1 MSKSKLKELSE
12 FENWLK
18 EKYQLWTSNTSKY
31 EDRVANFSISPK
43 ELQSIWLNKD
53 QTREVQPIAETDIK
67 PIIKNSISNRPPN
80 YSNISKRKLK
90 ISYLL
95 GAISYIRD
103 YNQLAVSL
111 IIKEK
116 GKLNFDYLLAK
127 DRGTFNFYMTK
138 MDEKQTIPFWKD
150 IVNLNNQFENNNRMK
165 QILSRIEELIGK
177 GADFSVREAIPDS
190 LLNEWESDEE
200 MISIRMK
207 YETYSNHTG
216 EMDRMNNNPN
226 PWVEHNHIMNN
237 TIVPMIYEYPNV
249 YKEETLNKAYDAVC
263 EYPLFSGN
271 HKLCMTT
278 IPNATVEESE
288 GFIPWMF
295 HSLTYGKLTP
305 IEIVSTISR
314 GTEAN
319 TKTKSKHYKL
329 AFEAK
334 DKFLNE
340 FKVSLDFMNTI
351 ANHPMVSSWV
361 TEYGDYIERE
371 YPDKKKI
378 RTNIKD
384 LRISKWDTFFT
395 IAVSIKD
402 IQTTTKRTGKERL
415 NGIIDKFFKS
425 AIDALSDVKLMKEL
439 ADTNGGLTA
448 RFELFWEK
456 ISLKTIDKL
465 NLAEQGQFDVTN
477 LQHILKSH
485 LVESGMWG
493 SGLEIYD
500 RKSSTEFELIDI
512 SDFKNLQEGHLI
524 PTGAI
529 TYGNIVLQPK
539 GDNKFNNNHPIKN
552 INSYIEE
559 YMSELNEFFE
569 NSSIKPN
576 QLAVLRTQAVLDSW
590 NKQKEYVA

>member
-1 MSKSKLKELSE
+1 MNEMTK
-12 FENWLK
+12 FEKWLK
-18 EKYQLWTSNTSKY
+18 EKYLLWTSDTTKY
-31 EDRVANFSISPK
+31 EDRVSNFSISPK
-43 ELQSIWLNKD
+43 ELQDIWLNKD
-53 QTREVQPIAETDIK
+53 QSREVETIAETDIK
-67 PIIKNSISNRPPN
+67 PTIKNSISNRPPN
-80 YSNISKRKLK
+80 YSNISKRKQK

-95 GAISYIRD
+95 GAISYVRD

-116 GKLNFDYLLAK
+116 GKLNFDNLLAK

-138 MDEKQTIPFWKD
+138 MNEKQTIPFWKD
-150 IVNLNNQFENNNRMK
+150 IVNLNNQFEKNNRMK

-177 GADFSVREAIPDS
+177 GIEFSVREAVPSS

-207 YETYSNHTG
+207 YETYSNHSG

-237 TIVPMIYEYPNV
+237 TLVPMVYEYPNV
-249 YKEETLNKAYDAVC
+249 YKEETLNKAYDLVC
-263 EYPLFSGN
+263 KYPLFSGSN
-271 HKLCMTT
+271 KLCMTS
-278 IPNATVEESE
+278 IPNSTVEESE

-305 IEIVSTISR
+305 LEIVSTISR
-314 GTEAN
+314 GTETN

-334 DKFLNE
+334 DKFLDE
-340 FKVSLDFMNTI
+340 FTTSLEFMNTI

-361 TEYGDYIERE
+361 TEYNDYVEVN
-371 YPDKKKI
+371 YPNKRKTP
-378 RTNIKD
+378 TNIKD
-384 LRISKWDTFFT
+384 IRISKWDTFFT
-395 IAVSIKD
+395 VVVSIKD
-402 IQTTTKRTGKERL
+402 IQTTTKRNGKERL
-415 NGIIDKFFKS
+415 NGITDKFFKS
-425 AIDALSDVKLMKEL
+425 AIEALSDVNLMKEL
-439 ADTNGGLTA
+439 ADTNGGLTT

-477 LQHILKSH
+477 LHHILKTN
-485 LVESGMWG
+485 LVDAGMWG
-493 SGLEIYD
+493 NALEIYD

-524 PTGAI
+524 PTGNI

-539 GDNKFNNNHPIKN
+539 GDNKFNNNHPIKS
-552 INSYIEE
+552 ISKYIDE
-559 YMSELNEFFE
+559 YMLELNEFFE
-569 NSSIKPN
+569 NSPITQNP
-576 QLAVLRTQAVLDSW
+576 LAVLRTKEVLKSW
-590 NKQKEYVA
+590 VKQQEYTA

>member
-1 MSKSKLKELSE
+1 MTEMTK
-12 FENWLK
+12 FEKWLK
-18 EKYQLWTSNTSKY
+18 EKYLLWTSDTTKY

-43 ELQSIWLNKD
+43 ELQTIWLNKD
-53 QTREVQPIAETDIK
+53 QSREVQPIAETDVK
-67 PIIKNSISNRPPN
+67 PSIKNSISNRPPN

-150 IVNLNNQFENNNRMK
+150 IVNLNNQFESNNRMK

-177 GADFSVREAIPDS
+177 GVEFSVREAVPSS

-207 YETYSNHTG
+207 YETYTNHTG

-249 YKEETLNKAYDAVC
+249 YKEETLNKAYDMVC
-263 EYPLFSGN
+263 EYPLFSGS
-271 HKLCMTT
+271 HKLCMTS
-278 IPNATVEESE
+278 IPNSTVEESE

-305 IEIVSTISR
+305 LEIVSTIARQSE
-314 GTEAN
+314 TN

-329 AFEAK
+329 AFQAK
-334 DKFLNE
+334 SKFLDE
-340 FKVSLDFMNTI
+340 FTTSLDFMNTI
-351 ANHPMVSSWV
+351 ANHSMVSSWV
-361 TEYGDYIERE
+361 TEYNDYVEVN
-371 YPDKKKI
+371 YPNARKTP
-378 RTNIKD
+378 TNIKD

-395 IAVSIKD
+395 VVVSIKD
-402 IQTTTKRTGKERL
+402 IQTATKRTGKERL
-415 NGIIDKFFKS
+415 NGIVDNFFKS
-425 AIDALSDVKLMKEL
+425 AIECLSDVNLMKEL
-439 ADTNGGLTA
+439 ADTNGGLTT

-456 ISLKTIDKL
+456 VSLKTIDKL

-477 LQHILKSH
+477 LQHILKMN
-485 LVESGMWG
+485 LVDSGMWG
-493 SGLEIYD
+493 NNIEIYD

-524 PTGAI
+524 PTAAI

-552 INSYIEE
+552 IDKYIEE
-559 YMSELNEFFE
+559 YMLELNEFFE
-569 NSSIKPN
+569 NSSISQNP
-576 QLAVLRTQAVLDSW
+576 LAVLRTKAVLGSW
-590 NKQKEYVA
+590 NNQKEYTA

>member
-1 MSKSKLKELSE
+1 MKEINK

-18 EKYQLWTSNTSKY
+18 EKYSLWTSDTAKY
-31 EDRVANFSISPK
+31 EDRVANFTISPK

-53 QTREVQPIAETDIK
+53 ETREVEPIDGIDFKA
-67 PIIKNSISNRPPN
+67 IIKNSTSNRPPN
-80 YSNISKRKLK
+80 YSNPNKRKQK

-95 GAISYIRD
+95 GAISYVRD
-103 YNQLAVSL
+103 YNQLPVSL
-111 IIKEK
+111 IIKEE
-116 GKLNFDYLLAK
+116 GKLKFDYLLAK

-150 IVNLNNQFENNNRMK
+150 IVNLNNQFETSRRMK
-165 QILSRIEELIGK
+165 QILSRIQELIGK
-177 GADFSVREAIPDS
+177 GTEFSVRDAVPSS

-207 YETYSNHTG
+207 YETYSNHSG

-237 TIVPMIYEYPNV
+237 TLVPMVYEYPNV
-249 YKEETLNKAYDAVC
+249 YKEETLNKAYELVC
-263 EYPLFSGN
+263 KYPLFSGS
-271 HKLCMTT
+271 HKHCMTS
-278 IPNATVEESE
+278 IPNSTVEESE

-295 HSLTYGKLTP
+295 HSLTYGKLSP
-305 IEIVSTISR
+305 SDIVSTIAR
-314 GTEAN
+314 GTDSN
-319 TKTKSKHYKL
+319 TEVKSKHYKL

-334 DKFLNE
+334 NKFLDE
-340 FKVSLDFMNTI
+340 FTTSMDFMNTI

-361 TEYGDYIERE
+361 IDYNDYVDVN
-371 YPDKKKI
+371 YPNKRKTP
-378 RTNIKD
+378 TNIKD
-384 LRISKWDTFFT
+384 IRISKWDTFFT
-395 IAVSIKD
+395 VAVSIKD

-425 AIDALSDVKLMKEL
+425 ATEVLSDVNLMKEL
-439 ADTNGGLTA
+439 ADTNGGLTP

-477 LQHILKSH
+477 LHHILKTN
-485 LVESGMWG
+485 LVDAGMWG
-493 SGLEIYD
+493 NALEIYD
-500 RKSSTEFELIDI
+500 RRSSTEFELIDI
-512 SDFKNLQEGHLI
+512 SEFKNLQEGHLI
-524 PTGAI
+524 PTGNI

-552 INSYIEE
+552 ISNYIDE

-569 NSSIKPN
+569 NSPISQNP
-576 QLAVLRTQAVLDSW
+576 LAVLRTKEVLKSW
-590 NKQKEYVA
+590 VKQQEYTA

>member
-1 MSKSKLKELSE
+1 MKEINK

-18 EKYQLWTSNTSKY
+18 EKYSLWTSDTAKY
-31 EDRVANFSISPK
+31 EDRVANFTISPK

-53 QTREVQPIAETDIK
+53 ETREVEPIDGIDFKA
-67 PIIKNSISNRPPN
+67 IIKNSTSNRPPS
-80 YSNISKRKLK
+80 YSNTNKRKQK

-95 GAISYIRD
+95 GAISYVRD
-103 YNQLAVSL
+103 YNQLPVSL
-111 IIKEK
+111 IIKEE
-116 GKLNFDYLLAK
+116 GKLKFDYLLAK

-150 IVNLNNQFENNNRMK
+150 IVNLNNQFETSRRMK
-165 QILSRIEELIGK
+165 RILSRIQELIGK
-177 GADFSVREAIPDS
+177 GTEFSVREAVPSS

-200 MISIRMK
+200 MITIRMK
-207 YETYSNHTG
+207 YETHSNHSG

-237 TIVPMIYEYPNV
+237 TIVPMVYAYPNV
-249 YKEETLNKAYDAVC
+249 YKEETLNKAYELVC
-263 EYPLFSGN
+263 EYPLFSGS
-271 HKLCMTT
+271 HKHCMTS
-278 IPNATVEESE
+278 IPNSTVEESE

-305 IEIVSTISR
+305 LEIVSTIAR
-314 GTEAN
+314 GTDSN
-319 TKTKSKHYKL
+319 TKTKSEHYKL

-334 DKFLNE
+334 NNFLDE
-340 FKVSLDFMNTI
+340 FTTSVNFMNTI

-361 TEYGDYIERE
+361 SDYNEYLDVN
-371 YPDKKKI
+371 YPNARKTP
-378 RTNIKD
+378 TNITN
-384 LRISKWDTFFT
+384 LQISKWDTFVT
-395 IAVSIKD
+395 VVVSIKD

-425 AIDALSDVKLMKEL
+425 AIEAVSDVKLMKEL
-439 ADTNGGLTA
+439 ADTNGGLTH

-465 NLAEQGQFDVTN
+465 NLAEQGQFDVTDLHHVLKTN
-477 LQHILKSH
+477 LVHI
-485 LVESGMWG
+485 GMWG
-493 SGLEIYD
+493 NTLEIYD

-524 PTGAI
+524 PTDAI

-552 INSYIEE
+552 ISNYIDE

-569 NSSIKPN
+569 NSPIIQNP
-576 QLAVLRTQAVLDSW
+576 LAVLRTKEVLKSW
-590 NKQKEYVA
+590 VNQQEYTA

>member
-1 MSKSKLKELSE
+1 MKDMTE
-12 FENWLK
+12 FEKWLK
-18 EKYQLWTSNTSKY
+18 EKYLLWTSDTTKY
-31 EDRVANFSISPK
+31 EDKVANFQISPK

-53 QTREVQPIAETDIK
+53 QTREIESIDGIDFK
-67 PIIKNSISNRPPN
+67 PTIKNSISNRPPN
-80 YSNISKRKLK
+80 YSNIKKRKQK

-150 IVNLNNQFENNNRMK
+150 IINLNNQFENNNRMK

-177 GADFSVREAIPDS
+177 GTEFSVREAVPSS

-237 TIVPMIYEYPNV
+237 TIIPMIYEYPNV
-249 YKEETLNKAYDAVC
+249 YKEETLNKAYDKVC

-271 HKLCMTT
+271 HNLCMTS
-278 IPNATVEESE
+278 IPDADVEESE

-295 HSLTYGKLTP
+295 HSLTYAKLTP
-305 IEIVSTISR
+305 LEIVSTIARQSE
-314 GTEAN
+314 TN
-319 TKTKSKHYKL
+319 TQTKSKHYKL
-329 AFEAK
+329 AFQSK
-334 DKFLNE
+334 GKFLDE
-340 FKVSLDFMNTI
+340 FTTSLEFMNII
-351 ANHPMVSSWV
+351 ANHSMVSSWV
-361 TEYGDYIERE
+361 TEYNDYVDNN
-371 YPDKKKI
+371 YPNARKTP
-378 RTNIKD
+378 TNIKD

-395 IAVSIKD
+395 VVVSIKD
-402 IQTTTKRTGKERL
+402 IQTATKRTGKERL
-415 NGIIDKFFKS
+415 NGIVDNFFKS
-425 AIDALSDVKLMKEL
+425 AIECLSDVNLMKEL
-439 ADTNGGLTA
+439 ADTNGGLTT

-456 ISLKTIDKL
+456 VSLKTIDKL
-465 NLAEQGQFDVTN
+465 NLAEQGQFDVIN
-477 LQHILKSH
+477 LQHILKKN
-485 LVESGMWG
+485 LVDSGMWG
-493 SGLEIYD
+493 NNMEIYD

-524 PTGAI
+524 PTAAA

-552 INSYIEE
+552 IDKYIEE
-559 YMSELNEFFE
+559 YMLELNEFFE
-569 NSSIKPN
+569 NSSIGQS
-576 QLAVLRTQAVLDSW
+576 QLAVLRTKAVLESW
-590 NKQKEYVA
+590 NNQKEYTA

>member
-1 MSKSKLKELSE
+1 MKEINK

-18 EKYQLWTSNTSKY
+18 EKYLLWTSDTAKY
-31 EDRVANFSISPK
+31 EDRVANFTISPK

-53 QTREVQPIAETDIK
+53 QTRKVEPIDGIDFK
-67 PIIKNSISNRPPN
+67 GIIKNSISNRPPN
-80 YSNISKRKLK
+80 YSNVNKRKQK

-95 GAISYIRD
+95 GAISYVRD
-103 YNQLAVSL
+103 YNQLPVSL

-116 GKLNFDYLLAK
+116 GKLNFDNLLAK

-150 IVNLNNQFENNNRMK
+150 IVNLNNQFEKNNRMK

-177 GADFSVREAIPDS
+177 GIEFSVREAVPSS

-207 YETYSNHTG
+207 YETYSNHSG

-237 TIVPMIYEYPNV
+237 TLVPMVYEYPNV
-249 YKEETLNKAYDAVC
+249 YKEETLNKAYDLVC
-263 EYPLFSGN
+263 KYALFSGS
-271 HKLCMTT
+271 HKLCMTS
-278 IPNATVEESE
+278 IPNSTVEESE

-305 IEIVSTISR
+305 LEIVSTIARQSE
-314 GTEAN
+314 TN
-319 TKTKSKHYKL
+319 TQTKSKHYKL
-329 AFEAK
+329 AFQSK
-334 DKFLNE
+334 DKFLDE
-340 FKVSLDFMNTI
+340 FTTSLEFMNII
-351 ANHPMVSSWV
+351 ANHSMVSSWV
-361 TEYGDYIERE
+361 TEYNDYVDNN
-371 YPDKKKI
+371 YPNARKTP
-378 RTNIKD
+378 TNIKD

-395 IAVSIKD
+395 VVVSIKD
-402 IQTTTKRTGKERL
+402 IQTATKRTGKERL
-415 NGIIDKFFKS
+415 NGIVDNFFKS
-425 AIDALSDVKLMKEL
+425 AIECLSDVNLMKEL
-439 ADTNGGLTA
+439 ADTNGGLTT

-456 ISLKTIDKL
+456 VSLKTIDKL
-465 NLAEQGQFDVTN
+465 NLAEQGQFDVIN
-477 LQHILKSH
+477 LQHILKKN
-485 LVESGMWG
+485 LVDSGMWG
-493 SGLEIYD
+493 NNIEIYD

-524 PTGAI
+524 PTVAA

-552 INSYIEE
+552 IDSYIDD

-569 NSSIKPN
+569 NSSIN
-576 QLAVLRTQAVLDSW
+576 QNPLAVLRTKVVLGSW
-590 NKQKEYVA
+590 NNQKEYTSII

>member
-1 MSKSKLKELSE
+1 MSEMTK
-12 FENWLK
+12 FEKWLK
-18 EKYQLWTSNTSKY
+18 EKYLLWTSDTTKY
-31 EDRVANFSISPK
+31 EDRVSNFSISPK
-43 ELQSIWLNKD
+43 ELQDIWLNKD
-53 QTREVQPIAETDIK
+53 QSREVETIPETDIK
-67 PIIKNSISNRPPN
+67 PTIKNSISNRPPN
-80 YSNISKRKLK
+80 YSNISKRKQK

-95 GAISYIRD
+95 GAISYVRD

-116 GKLNFDYLLAK
+116 GKLNFDNLLAK

-138 MDEKQTIPFWKD
+138 MNEKQTIPFWKD
-150 IVNLNNQFENNNRMK
+150 IVNLNNQFEKNNRMK

-177 GADFSVREAIPDS
+177 GIEFSVREAVPSS

-207 YETYSNHTG
+207 YETYSNHSG

-237 TIVPMIYEYPNV
+237 TLVPMVYEYPNV
-249 YKEETLNKAYDAVC
+249 YKEETLNKAYDLVC
-263 EYPLFSGN
+263 KYPLFSGSN
-271 HKLCMTT
+271 KLCMTS
-278 IPNATVEESE
+278 IPNSTVEESE

-305 IEIVSTISR
+305 LEIVSTISR
-314 GTEAN
+314 GTETN

-334 DKFLNE
+334 DKFLDE
-340 FKVSLDFMNTI
+340 FTTSLEFMNAI

-361 TEYGDYIERE
+361 TEYNDYVEVN
-371 YPDKKKI
+371 YPNKRKTP
-378 RTNIKD
+378 TNIKD
-384 LRISKWDTFFT
+384 IRISKWDTFFT
-395 IAVSIKD
+395 VAVSIKD

-415 NGIIDKFFKS
+415 NGITDKFFKS
-425 AIDALSDVKLMKEL
+425 AIEVLSDVNLMKEL
-439 ADTNGGLTA
+439 ADTNGGLTT

-477 LQHILKSH
+477 LHHILKTN
-485 LVESGMWG
+485 LVDAGMWG
-493 SGLEIYD
+493 NTLEIYD

-524 PTGAI
+524 PTGNI

-539 GDNKFNNNHPIKN
+539 GDNKFNNNHPIKS
-552 INSYIEE
+552 ISKYIDE
-559 YMSELNEFFE
+559 YMLELNEFFE
-569 NSSIKPN
+569 NSPITQNP
-576 QLAVLRTQAVLDSW
+576 LAVLRTKEVLKSW
-590 NKQKEYVA
+590 VKQQEYTA